1 MLIYITKPIVHEC
14 IMGGFRSV
22 SLWTKPPHYDH
33 YPIMTRISGD
43 KEEKLFVDRG
53 WGIKGSR
60 CSAPAKPFLEQDE
73 VLATKVWE
81 QIVWSCCPKEVSFEN
96 HIQWCNQM
104 APGQNPYQEDNFS
117 NMLYHNPEGIKADI
131 KSNINYKRF
140 VLEVNVRTNEVKIIT
155 PTVHWYYGEKV
166 KNNDNLT
173 EKTLEIEEKYA
184 NELPYTVTEDRF
196 NLDLL
201 F

>member
-1 MLIYITKPIVHEC
+1 MLIYITKPLVHEC

-33 YPIMTRISGD
+33 YPLITRLSSD

-60 CSAPAKPFLEQDE
+60 SCAHAKPFLEQDE
-73 VLATKVWE
+73 ELATKVWE
-81 QIVWSCCPKEVSFEN
+81 QIVWSCCPKGVSFEN
-96 HIQWCNQM
+96 HIDWCNQI
-104 APGQNPYQEDNFS
+104 ALGENRYQEDNFS
-117 NMLYHNPEGIKADI
+117 NMLYYNAEGIKADI

-166 KNNDNLT
+166 KNDYTLT
-173 EKTLEIEEKYA
+173 EQTLEVEEKYA

-196 NLDLL
+196 NLDLI